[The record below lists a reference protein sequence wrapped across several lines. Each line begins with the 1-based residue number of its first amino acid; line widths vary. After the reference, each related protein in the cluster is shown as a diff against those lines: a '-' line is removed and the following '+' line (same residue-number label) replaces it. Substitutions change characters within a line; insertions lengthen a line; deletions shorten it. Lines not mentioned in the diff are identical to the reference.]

1 MSRYDP
7 SAYGA
12 AWSRDY
18 DRLFDPR
25 DDPAAIV
32 VALGRVTGGRSLLE
46 LGVGTGRLAIPLHD
60 AGWRVVG
67 VDASDEMI
75 EELRRKAG
83 DRSIEVHRGDMRTV
97 RLDDRFDVALLAFS
111 TLYLLPDQEAQVDC
125 LVNATHHLAPGGLV
139 VIEAFVPDHTR
150 WDHGRRLALSR
161 WDADGVEIEA
171 ARHDRSAQAIDV
183 QYVALGP
190 GGIGLRPLRLRY
202 AWPAEIDL
210 MARIAGLHLVE
221 RWADWSGAPFASSS
235 DGHVSVYATG
245 VAGG

>member
-7 SAYGA
+7 APWSGVVPVLRRCSTTRRTGRNRA
-12 AWSRDY
+12 A
-18 DRLFDPR
+18 PR
-25 DDPAAIV
+25 W
-32 VALGRVTGGRSLLE
+32 VTGGRSLLE

-67 VDASDEMI
+67 VDASGEMI

-125 LVNATHHLAPGGLV
+125 LVNATQHLAPGGLV

-150 WDHGRRLALSR
+150 WDHGKRLALSR
-161 WDADGVEIEA
+161 WDADAVEIEA
-171 ARHDRSAQAIDV
+171 ARHDRSTQAIEV
-183 QYVALGP
+183 QYIALGP
-190 GGIGLRPLRLRY
+190 GGIRLRPLRLRY

-210 MARIAGLHLVE
+210 MARIAGLHLVGMGGLE
-221 RWADWSGAPFASSS
+221 RGTLRLSSGGTSPS
-235 DGHVSVYATG
+235 TR
-245 VAGG
+245 